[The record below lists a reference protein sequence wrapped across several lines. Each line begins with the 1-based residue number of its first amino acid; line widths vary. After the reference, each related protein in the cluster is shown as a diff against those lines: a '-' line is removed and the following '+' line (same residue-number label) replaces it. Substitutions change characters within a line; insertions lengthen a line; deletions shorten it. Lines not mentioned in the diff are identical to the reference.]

1 MTTEAWPD
9 LKSDAGR
16 QRALDSPAK
25 SFSYKS
31 ALANSLFV
39 NDNFLQKNICLGF
52 NFGALDCSQEKII
65 EFLHIFFFSS
75 LSVPN
80 LKKKT
85 QTEKVRLCQV

>member
-52 NFGALDCSQEKII
+52 NLGAQIAARE
-65 EFLHIFFFSS
+65 
-75 LSVPN
+75 N
-80 LKKKT
+80 N
-85 QTEKVRLCQV
+85 